1 MSLKTYSISELAQ
14 EFAVT
19 PRAIR
24 FYEDH
29 DLIRPERFGQ
39 NRIYS
44 ASDRTR
50 LAWILRAKRVG
61 LSLADIGELL
71 DMYDLGDNRVTQRKA
86 TLVKCRER
94 LDVLERQREDLESTI
109 TELKTFCHR
118 LEELLAESARP
129 VAKKGA
135 GQR

>member
-50 LAWILRAKRVG
+50 LAWILRAKRIG

-109 TELKTFCHR
+109 TELKVFCCR

-135 GQR
+135 G

>member
-50 LAWILRAKRVG
+50 LAWILRAKRIG

-86 TLVKCRER
+86 TLIKCRER
-94 LDVLERQREDLESTI
+94 LDVLERQRQDLDSTI
-109 TELKTFCHR
+109 AELDDFCR
-118 LEELLAESARP
+118 RIEDLLAENEP
-129 VAKKGA
+129 PLPKKGA

>member
-1 MSLKTYSISELAQ
+1 MSSKTYSISELAQ
-14 EFAVT
+14 EFSIT

-44 ASDRTR
+44 AGDRAR
-50 LAWILRAKRVG
+50 LAWILRARRIG
-61 LSLADIGELL
+61 LSLAEIGELL

-94 LDVLERQREDLESTI
+94 LAVLERQREDLNSTI
-109 TELKTFCHR
+109 TELDAFCRR
-118 LEELLAESARP
+118 LEELLAESEQP
-129 VAKKGA
+129 LPKKGA
-135 GQR
+135 RQR